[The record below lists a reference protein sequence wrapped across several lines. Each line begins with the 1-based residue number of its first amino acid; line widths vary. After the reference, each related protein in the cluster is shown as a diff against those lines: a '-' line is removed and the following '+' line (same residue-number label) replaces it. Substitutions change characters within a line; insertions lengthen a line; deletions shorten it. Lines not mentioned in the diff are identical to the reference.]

1 MLTDLNQVV
10 WPTDFSCTL
19 VTDTLILPNLY
30 NITISVEPIGQ
41 QSDSIGIGF
50 RKIRHF
56 VDNYLN
62 NSVVISTDNPLLSSF
77 EVLDNTIVHLPTEPY
92 DFYVG
97 ALLYTKFLKIS
108 KKYFHINHFTIDSI
122 VGDRVQY
129 SILDPEEAGLDLE
142 GDHWWNTD
150 SVNTGSGDNT
160 TWEELN
166 IKDGP
171 RFEPRI
177 IKGGL
182 SEQ

>member
-10 WPTDFSCTL
+10 WPVDFSCTL
-19 VTDTLILPNLY
+19 ITDTLVLPNFY

-41 QSDSIGIGF
+41 PANSIDTT
-50 RKIRHF
+50 
-56 VDNYLN
+56 V
-62 NSVVISTDNPLLSSF
+62 
-77 EVLDNTIVHLPTEPY
+77 VHLPTDPY

-97 ALLYTKFLKIS
+97 AILYTKFLKITE
-108 KKYFHINHFTIDSI
+108 KYFHINHLTIDSI

-129 SILDPEEAGLDLE
+129 SILHPEEAGLDLE

-166 IKDGP
+166 ISDGP

>member
-41 QSDSIGIGF
+41 QSNSTGIGF

-62 NSVVISTDNPLLSSF
+62 NSIIISTDNPLLSSF

-108 KKYFHINHFTIDSI
+108 EKYFHINHFTIDSI

-142 GDHWWNTD
+142 GNHWWNTD

-166 IKDGP
+166 ISDGP